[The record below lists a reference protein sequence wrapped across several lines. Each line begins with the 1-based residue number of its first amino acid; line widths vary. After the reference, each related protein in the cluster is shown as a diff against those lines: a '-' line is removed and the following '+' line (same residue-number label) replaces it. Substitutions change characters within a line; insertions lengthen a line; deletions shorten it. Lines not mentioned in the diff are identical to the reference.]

1 MSVALKKCALPEVSQ
16 TVQHNCHIADALY
29 AGDYTLCIYLLK
41 MREFYRWEQGLPY
54 NSLIE
59 NRSVGEWLREREAL
73 WNSLENN
80 EFEPVIVD
88 AKAFDPFDTDAIN
101 QALKPYD
108 LVYSGG
114 VGLKTKPHFFL
125 GKLHDRHEVDNYTV
139 YISSNEYARDLT
151 APPAMALG
159 QTIFIRRE
167 SLKRMLWE
175 KLEEWRW
182 NKPANAMA
190 RAIAHYNFNSDVDAA
205 LDAMTENELHSA
217 LLHEIGEVEAGQWL
231 GEDWE
236 KMLAE
241 LPRCKAEIM
250 LRALRDHLADALST
264 LPSLVEQEKTASLH
278 FYFANLNAMRKHMY
292 PSLLVAYQQ
301 WHDNGNIKSLKKQ
314 IEQGRDH
321 WQSLAEETL
330 ELYRQRGS
338 EAREGI
344 ESLLDNAIL

>member
-1 MSVALKKCALPEVSQ
+1 MSVSSKECALPELSQ

-41 MREFYRWEQGLPY
+41 MREFYRWERGLPY
-54 NSLIE
+54 NSLLE
-59 NRSVGEWLREREAL
+59 NRSVGEWLREREQL
-73 WNSLENN
+73 WDSLENN
-80 EFEPVIVD
+80 EFESVIID
-88 AKAFDPFDTDAIN
+88 DTEFDPFDTEAIN
-101 QALKPYD
+101 HALKPYE

-114 VGLKTKPHFFL
+114 IGLKTKPHFFL
-125 GKLHDRHEVDNYTV
+125 GKLHDRHEVKDYTV

-190 RAIAHYNFNSDVDAA
+190 RAIQQYDFNTDVDNA
-205 LDAMTENELHSA
+205 LDNMTDNELNSA

-231 GEDWE
+231 GAEWE
-236 KMLAE
+236 QMLAE
-241 LPRCKAEIM
+241 LPRSKAEIM

-264 LPSLVEQEKTASLH
+264 LPSLLHQEQTASLH

-292 PSLLVAYQQ
+292 PSLLSAYHQ
-301 WHDNGNIKSLKKQ
+301 WYENDNIKPLAKQ

-321 WQSLAEETL
+321 WQSLAENVL
-330 ELYRQRGS
+330 ELYRERGPES
-338 EAREGI
+338 RESI
-344 ESLLDNAIL
+344 ESLLENAIL

>member
-1 MSVALKKCALPEVSQ
+1 MSVSFTECSLPELRL

-41 MREFYRWEQGLPY
+41 MREFYRWERGLPY
-54 NSLIE
+54 NSLLE
-59 NRSVGEWLREREAL
+59 NRSVGEWLREREQL
-73 WNSLENN
+73 WDSLENN
-80 EFEPVIVD
+80 EFESIIID
-88 AKAFDPFDTDAIN
+88 NREFDPFDTAAIN
-101 QALKPYD
+101 LALQPYE

-114 VGLKTKPHFFL
+114 LGLKTKPHFFL
-125 GKLHDRHEVDNYTV
+125 GKLHDCHEVNDYTV

-190 RAIAHYNFNSDVDAA
+190 RAIEHYDFNIDVDAA
-205 LDAMTENELHSA
+205 LDNMTENELQSA

-231 GEDWE
+231 GEDWQQ
-236 KMLAE
+236 MLAE
-241 LPRCKAEIM
+241 LPRSKAEIM

-264 LPSLVEQEKTASLH
+264 LPSLVEQEQAASLH
-278 FYFANLNAMRKHMY
+278 FYFANLTAMRKHMY
-292 PSLLVAYQQ
+292 PSLLSAYQQ
-301 WHDNGNIKSLKKQ
+301 WYENGNIKPLKKQ
-314 IEQGRDH
+314 IKQGQDH
-321 WQSLAEETL
+321 WQSLAENVL
-330 ELYRQRGS
+330 ELYRERGPES
-338 EAREGI
+338 RESI
-344 ESLLDNAIL
+344 ESLLENAIL